1 MKKIIS
7 ILVALCML
15 LGVSALAENYEIT
28 VSGQVN
34 ADQVMKVLPMLGVDP
49 AREGLDSETLN
60 LAFGIV
66 NDLSGHAIVGDDGVL
81 GEILLNNVELANI
94 GITVQDNALVLFS
107 DLLPGYAASVSLD
120 TLKALASLLPDF
132 SKFDIAAYEQII
144 LAYVQTI
151 KTEQAAGA
159 YFVNGKTYATKITVT
174 ISEKASAEAINALA
188 DRLIADMNASG
199 LTALLES
206 LGADIDPD
214 DLYIKNYGDSTA
226 SFNIY
231 MDATGNEI
239 CLELPEEMFLTLAMN
254 GNDLTLTLEGDGAVM
269 VIGISQQGEGFTASF
284 SFTEYGEGA
293 VSMAFAVVP
302 TQTGYTITEQVV
314 EMIDGFNMVMMTVS
328 DIAFEG
334 DKLVVDSAEYL
345 MDMMTPVATA
355 HYEIAPYAGQFP
367 APDFS
372 TYNMLTV
379 EEILTNG
386 GVDDATLQGIQNVL
400 MNQTLSGLMVKILTA
415 RPDLMNLVMGT
426 MNEIAPSGV

>member
-28 VSGQVN
+28 VSGQIN
-34 ADQVMKVLPMLGVDP
+34 KDQVMKVLPMLGVDP
-49 AREGLDSETLN
+49 SREGLDTETLN
-60 LAFGIV
+60 LAFDVV
-66 NDLSGHAIVGDDGVL
+66 NGLSGHAIAGDDGVL

-107 DLLPGYAASVSLD
+107 DLVPGYAASVSLD

-144 LAYVQTI
+144 MAYVQTI
-151 KTEQAAGA
+151 KTEQAAGE

-174 ISEKASAEAINALA
+174 VSEKDSAEAINALA
-188 DRLIADMNASG
+188 DQLTADMSASG

-206 LGADIDPD
+206 LGADLDLD
-214 DLYIKNYGDSTA
+214 DMYIKNYGDSTA

-231 MDATGNEI
+231 MDASGNEI
-239 CLELPEEMFLTLAMN
+239 CLELPEEMFLTATVN

-269 VIGISQQGEGFTASF
+269 VISISQQDEGFTASF
-284 SFTEYGEGA
+284 SFTEYGEGS

-302 TQTGYTITEQVV
+302 TQTGFTVTEQVV
-314 EMIDGFNMVMMTVS
+314 EMIDGLNMVMMTVS
-328 DIAFEG
+328 EVAFEG
-334 DKLVVDSAEYL
+334 EKLVVDSTEYL
-345 MDMMTPVATA
+345 MDMMAPVATA

-367 APDFS
+367 APDFNG
-372 TYNMLTV
+372 YNMLTV
-379 EEILTNG
+379 EDILTNG
-386 GVDDATLQGIQNVL
+386 GVDDATLQGIQDVL
-400 MNQTLSGLMVKILTA
+400 MNQTMSGLMVKLLTA
-415 RPDLMNLVMGT
+415 RPDLMNLIMGT